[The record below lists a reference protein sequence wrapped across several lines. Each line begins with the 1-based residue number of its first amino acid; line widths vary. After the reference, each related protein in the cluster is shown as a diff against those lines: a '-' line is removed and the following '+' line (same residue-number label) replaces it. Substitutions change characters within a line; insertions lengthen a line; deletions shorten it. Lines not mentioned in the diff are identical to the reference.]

1 MSYDSWVDDLDYGDE
16 DEAEDEDI
24 DAAVAKPVLWKSHD
38 GAYVVVE
45 GPFPDGFPRTLAY
58 DSFDRACREPHHSI
72 QMRGPTELKGKFA
85 KTYWHRVK
93 DSSNEF
99 GEIAP

>member
-1 MSYDSWVDDLDYGDE
+1 MSYDPWVDDPDYGDE
-16 DEAEDEDI
+16 DEAEVD

-72 QMRGPTELKGKFA
+72 QRRGATELKGKYA
-85 KTYWHRVK
+85 KTYWHQVK